1 MRTVVVWVVP
11 DVLLGLL
18 GVLVCELDH
27 GLALLRTRL
36 GQRHWRHTHTHHM
49 TGPQG
54 RHFMVCHQGARSGR
68 ALSAMY
74 VMNLGVGLQVLYL

>member
-36 GQRHWRHTHTHHM
+36 GQRH
-49 TGPQG
+49 
-54 RHFMVCHQGARSGR
+54 
-68 ALSAMY
+68 
-74 VMNLGVGLQVLYL
+74 